1 MAVGEAER
9 RGGGEMTVIVNG
21 SGLEGIGLATGGSGS
36 GKDAVPL
43 YSANESS
50 ATFSPPTSNI
60 APRASSWTKEVG
72 KVDAAQGAR
81 ERGAPRHRPDRPV
94 ATDAGRPSPPHQSRF
109 FCAARPFRCVQARR
123 PHVSNGNNNKTM
135 LHMQEYTRR
144 DASTR

>member
-60 APRASSWTKEVG
+60 APRAPSWTKEAA
-72 KVDAAQGAR
+72 KVEAAQGAR

-109 FCAARPFRCVQARR
+109 FCAARPLRCVQARR

-135 LHMQEYTRR
+135 LYMQLYTRR
-144 DASTR
+144 RTR